1 MRKIDITTA
10 QNIKIEQ
17 HLAGA
22 KQRFLAVLLDTLFL
36 IIFYYLIFY
45 LFSLAN
51 FDKIFSGWSFVSVLM
66 LPYFLY
72 YPLLQ
77 YWNNGQ
83 TLGKQLM
90 KIRIVK
96 TDNTHPRLGDFL
108 IRWVIRLFEV
118 NAIPGLAL
126 VTMLFSDNN
135 QRLGDMAAGTVVV
148 SEKKKT
154 SLSHSIFEELEEMY
168 KPVFLQVQQLKDR
181 DVQLIKTVVNEEKKR
196 PDRMVLKRLSQ
207 QIEKLLA
214 MEKPHNMSYKQF
226 INQVIKDYNYFSRK

>member
-17 HLAGA
+17 QLAGV
-22 KQRFLAVLLDTLFL
+22 KQRFLAAWIDAIFL
-36 IIFYYLIFY
+36 IIFYYLVIY
-45 LFSLAN
+45 LLSLAK
-51 FDKIFSGWSFVSVLM
+51 FDQLFSGWSFVSVLM

-96 TDNTHPRLGDFL
+96 TDNAHPRLGDFL

-118 NAIPGLAL
+118 GMLPGLAL
-126 VTMLFSDNN
+126 IVMLFSDKN
-135 QRLGDMAAGTVVV
+135 QRLGDLAAGTVVV

-154 SLSHSIFEELEEMY
+154 SLNHGIFEEIAEVY
-168 KPVFLQVQQLKDR
+168 QPVFLQAKQLKER
-181 DVQLIKTVVNEEKKR
+181 DVQLIKSVLVEEQKH
-196 PDRMVLKRLSQ
+196 PDRTVLKRLTQ
-207 QIEKLLA
+207 RIEKLLA
-214 MEKPHNMSYKQF
+214 MEKPQNMSYKQF
-226 INQVIKDYNYFSRK
+226 INQVLKDYNYFAGK